1 MATTYKNLGVQGT
14 AGTGTYATLYNT
26 GAATTAVISTIV
38 VTNTASTAAL
48 YRIGYTAGS
57 AGTPA
62 IASGQWLVYDATIQP
77 NDTVNLTI
85 GATLG
90 NSTYL
95 RVSSSANTVC
105 FNAFVSEIS

>member
-1 MATTYKNLGVQGT
+1 MATTYKNQQVQGT

-26 GAATTAVISTIV
+26 GASTTAVISSIV

-48 YRIGYTAGS
+48 YRVGIMGS

-62 IASGQWLVYDATIQP
+62 AANWLVYDATVQA
-77 NDTVNLTI
+77 NDTVALTL
-85 GATLG
+85 GVTLG
-90 NSTYL
+90 NTQYI
-95 RVSSSANTVC
+95 RVSSSANTVT